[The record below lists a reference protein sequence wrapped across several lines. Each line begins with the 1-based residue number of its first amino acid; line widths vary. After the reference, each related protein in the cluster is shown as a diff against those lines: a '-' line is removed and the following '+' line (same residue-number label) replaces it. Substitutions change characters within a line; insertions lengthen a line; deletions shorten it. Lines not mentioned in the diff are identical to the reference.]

1 MHEALLR
8 GAHRYTHVPCF
19 SAYTSLPSIV
29 APRPRWICRSVPPS
43 LFLLFFLFQTF
54 AASKS
59 AVRFFPC
66 FRDNSNFFL
75 KNLIVF
81 CHLRYNCVDG
91 GKRKRESYPIFREKF
106 VEKFQAK
113 SLENCLHFRLEWK
126 IFDGPRMFERG
137 ILIRIILKIVLR
149 AEEFGNIVVL
159 IILKSDSQEYN
170 YMVES
175 CNSILLLANTLDS
188 QVRRKNNNVKMQ
200 KTTYTIFTH

>member
-1 MHEALLR
+1 MNPSNHSWFTYLAIFHSVSSILRFPSNLHRAKTYANLYPIIDQLFKKIHPSCERKRERMRRKRSDWDLSRIAALQQHRYNTRHSSLEEEGRASMHEALLR

-54 AASKS
+54 ATSKS

-75 KNLIVF
+75 KNLTVF

-106 VEKFQAK
+106 VEKF
-113 SLENCLHFRLEWK
+113 
-126 IFDGPRMFERG
+126 
-137 ILIRIILKIVLR
+137 
-149 AEEFGNIVVL
+149 
-159 IILKSDSQEYN
+159 
-170 YMVES
+170 
-175 CNSILLLANTLDS
+175 
-188 QVRRKNNNVKMQ
+188 
-200 KTTYTIFTH
+200 